1 VLLGVLKKDEG
12 ASEMGVRQSKDVI
25 AERENVM
32 KLRKVFGDC
41 ADEVSLSSPWP
52 SLAETGWRV
61 DRC

>member
-12 ASEMGVRQSKDVI
+12 ASEMGVRQSKEVI

-41 ADEVSLSSPWP
+41 ADEVKP
-52 SLAETGWRV
+52 
-61 DRC
+61 C